1 MRRSFA
7 PSQKSRA
14 VQSTVSGSQTRR
26 RGTSYILQLL
36 NSDSPDCEDSVDS
49 KESCSL
55 KDGFATSSQCSQAQA
70 TETMTD
76 SSQDTPISTPTN
88 KRFFNVVYGKQSKKK
103 HKTWEGDGV
112 LEVGDSV
119 VILKDTEGKVIGRAS
134 GKKFANIEE
143 GNQFYVGSKE
153 VEILDEISSD
163 SVPFNKQPLKSKEND
178 SKESCPPP
186 KKKQKIEKYGKMFS
200 CPVKSGSVS
209 DAAKGLMM
217 PRPDHDHQWKFNTEN
232 AELRD
237 VFIDQRLAS
246 KLRPHQVEGV
256 AFLYRCVVGLANT
269 DYLGAILADEM
280 GLGKTLQTITLVWTL
295 LKQGPYGVPL
305 LKRVLIVTP
314 SSLLGNWNQEFQR
327 WLGGRIMVYVVDQKN
342 KFVDYE
348 KQPKTPVIIMSYEM
362 FVRCYTD
369 VSKYKFDLVICDEGH
384 RLKNNAIKAS
394 TLLNNIDCKRRIILT
409 GTPIQNNLQE
419 FHALV
424 DFVNPSILGTYSE
437 FRSTYEA
444 PIVAAR
450 QPDANAE
457 VKSKGERCA
466 EQLNF
471 KTSGFILRRTQEL
484 INKYLPAKHEAVVFC
499 KPTATQKL
507 LYEAA
512 VDFWEN
518 RLDNDCAQSPVSHLS
533 ILIQLKKISNHPFLI
548 IRHDDGDEDESN
560 AEDSK
565 NDVSKHLTS
574 ILESNGGTTE
584 NDSSKL
590 NVLAALLNSLRNTN
604 EKVVVVSYYKQT
616 LDLIAAFCEQ
626 KQYTYSRLDGSTPAT
641 QRTAIIDK
649 FNSSS
654 CRDNVFLLSGK
665 AGGTG
670 LNLVGASRLVLF
682 DSDWNPASDQQ
693 AMARIWRDGQSK
705 SVHIY
710 RLLTTGSIEEKIFQR
725 QLSKASL
732 GETVVDFVASNSTV
746 RLSNKELK
754 ELFIIHDSK
763 CFTHDLMECTCKG
776 DGTKIP
782 VDGDDKENVELK
794 EDESQLNLKTVQAT
808 ARANLKMN
816 QLFHWQHHSSPFN
829 STLLKEMG
837 LEMAESYIS
846 FVLRNT
852 TS

>member
-7 PSQKSRA
+7 PSQKWKPP
-14 VQSTVSGSQTRR
+14 QSASGASVSGSQSRG
-26 RGTSYILQLL
+26 RGTSQILQLL
-36 NSDSPDCEDSVDS
+36 NSDSQECENSVETEDS
-49 KESCSL
+49 CQL
-55 KDGFATSSQCSQAQA
+55 KDDLSPSSQCLESGQVQP
-70 TETMTD
+70 TQQDIETKSD
-76 SSQDTPISTPTN
+76 SSQETPTS
-88 KRFFNVVYGKQSKKK
+88 KRYFNVVYGKQSKKK

-112 LEVGDSV
+112 LEVGDAV
-119 VILKDTEGKVIGRAS
+119 VVLKDTDGKVLGRAS
-134 GKKFANIEE
+134 GKKFAKIEE

-153 VEILDEISSD
+153 VEILDEINSQD
-163 SVPFNKQPLKSKEND
+163 VTYDKQPLKSNENKT
-178 SKESCPPP
+178 KESCQPP
-186 KKKQKIEKYGKMFS
+186 KKRQKTEKFEKMFS
-200 CPVKSGSVS
+200 CPLKSRTASEAS
-209 DAAKGLMM
+209 TALMM

-232 AELRD
+232 VEVRN
-237 VFIDQRLAS
+237 VHIDPRLAS
-246 KLRPHQVEGV
+246 KLRPHQREGV
-256 AFLYRCVVGLANT
+256 TFLYRCVVGLRSG
-269 DYLGAILADEM
+269 DHLGAILADEM

-295 LKQGPYGVPL
+295 FKQGPYGVPL

-314 SSLLGNWNQEFQR
+314 SSLLGNWNNEFQR
-327 WLGGRIMVYVVDQKN
+327 WLGRERIHVYVVDQKN

-348 KQPKTPVIIMSYEM
+348 KQPRTPVIIISYEM
-362 FVRCYTD
+362 FVRCHAD
-369 VSKYKFDLVICDEGH
+369 VCKYKFDLVICDEGH

-437 FRSTYEA
+437 F
-444 PIVAAR
+444 
-450 QPDANAE
+450 
-457 VKSKGERCA
+457 
-466 EQLNF
+466 
-471 KTSGFILRRTQEL
+471 L
-484 INKYLPAKHEAVVFC
+484 IAVVYC
-499 KPTATQKL
+499 LQKL

-512 VDFWEN
+512 VDFWEK
-518 RLDNDCAQSPVSHLS
+518 RLEKESASNPVSHLS
-533 ILIQLKKISNHPFLI
+533 VLIQLKKISNHPFLI
-548 IRHDDGDEDESN
+548 YEDFEG
-560 AEDSK
+560 EDSNTEETK
-565 NDVSKHLTS
+565 NDVRKHLAST
-574 ILESNGGTTE
+574 LDSNGGTCE
-584 NDSSKL
+584 GDSSKL
-590 NVLAALLNSLRNTN
+590 NVLATLLENLRNSR

-626 KQYTYSRLDGSTPAT
+626 KQFAYSRLDGSTPST
-641 QRTAIIDK
+641 QRTNIIAN
-649 FNSSS
+649 FNSSACTHS
-654 CRDNVFLLSGK
+654 VFLLSGK

-710 RLLTTGSIEEKIFQR
+710 RLLTTGSVEEKIFQR

-754 ELFIIHDSK
+754 ELFIIQDSL

-776 DGTKIP
+776 DG
-782 VDGDDKENVELK
+782 VVEDKENDELRI
-794 EDESQLNLKTVQAT
+794 DESQLNLQTAKKTAN
-808 ARANLKMN
+808 ANLKMN
-816 QLFHWQHHSSPFN
+816 QLFHWEHHCSPFN

-837 LEMAESYIS
+837 LEKADNFIS
-846 FVLRNT
+846 FVFRNT